1 MSDHSK
7 LKQLAE
13 GCRDEVIRSHGWTG
27 MIEDAD
33 LLRRDKQFLK
43 ECSPEAVLALID
55 ENEHARMRIKE
66 LDLLFGRYLLG
77 MRASVIE
84 WQHGKGAD
92 AAMQWIWNGL
102 AGPGELPPEDETQAQ
117 FYFDREIVAV
127 EAGMEEVAVFFDI
140 RRAAKQV
147 TP

>member
-1 MSDHSK
+1 MSDYAP
-7 LKQLAE
+7 LKRLAE
-13 GCRDEVIRSHGWTG
+13 AAKRDQHDYEALNDYGV
-27 MIEDAD
+27 AA
-33 LLRRDKQFLK
+33 
-43 ECSPEAVLALID
+43 SPAAVLALIA

-77 MRASVIE
+77 MRSSVIE
-84 WQHGKGAD
+84 WQYGKGAD

-102 AGPGELPPEDETQAQ
+102 AGPGELPSEDETQAQ
-117 FYFDREIVAV
+117 AYFDREIVAV
-127 EAGMEEVAVFFDI
+127 EAGMEEVAVFFDA

>member
-33 LLRRDKQFLK
+33 LLRRDEQFLK
-43 ECSPEAVLALID
+43 ECSPETVLALIA
-55 ENEHARMRIKE
+55 ENENARMRIKE
-66 LDLLFGRYLLG
+66 LDLLFGRSLIG
-77 MRASVIE
+77 MRSSVIE
-84 WQHGKGAD
+84 WQHGQGAD

-102 AGPGELPPEDETQAQ
+102 AGPGELPPEDETHAQA
-117 FYFDREIVAV
+117 YFDREIVAV
-127 EAGMEEVAVFFDI
+127 EAGMEEVAVFFNI